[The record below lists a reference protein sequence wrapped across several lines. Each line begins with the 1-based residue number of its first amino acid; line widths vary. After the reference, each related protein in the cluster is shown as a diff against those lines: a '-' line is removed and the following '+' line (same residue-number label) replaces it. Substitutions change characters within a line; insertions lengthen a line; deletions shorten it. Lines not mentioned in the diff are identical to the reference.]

1 MTFVINSDIIIDY
14 TLKNDMKTFKQFET
28 NQKILIIVDALNLA
42 FRYKHSGA
50 RNFAEDYVRTVESLA
65 KSYRAQQVI
74 IAADQG
80 SSSYRKAIYPNYKQN
95 RKDKFDQQSEAEKL
109 EFELFF
115 EDFTATLELLAE
127 SYPVLRF
134 QGVEADDIA
143 AYIVS
148 KKRRLKVDE
157 IWLMSSDKD
166 WDLLIK
172 PGVGRFSYVT
182 RKETTWESWSDQ
194 YSFEPEQYI
203 HVKCL
208 MGDSGDNVPG
218 VPGIGPKRAQQLV
231 EEYGT
236 TWDII
241 NSIPISGKYKYIEA
255 LNQSKEQLELNY
267 QLMDLVTYCQDAI
280 GTENC
285 KQIDEI
291 LTKCLINH

>member
-1 MTFVINSDIIIDY
+1 
-14 TLKNDMKTFKQFET
+14 MKPFTEFET
-28 NQKILIIVDALNLA
+28 TEKTLMIVDALNLA

-50 RNFAEDYVRTVESLA
+50 RDFAEDYLRTVESLK
-65 KSYRAQQVI
+65 KSYKAKWVI

-80 SSSYRKAIYPNYKQN
+80 SSSYRKTIYPLYKQN
-95 RKDKFDQQSEAEKL
+95 RKDKYDQQTEAERA

-115 EDFTATLELLAE
+115 EDFTKTLDLLAE
-127 SYPVLRF
+127 HYPVLRF

-143 AYIVS
+143 AYIVG
-148 KKRRLKVDE
+148 KKRRLAVDE

-182 RKETTWESWSDQ
+182 RKEVTWDNWNDH
-194 YSFEPEQYI
+194 YAFEPEQYI
-203 HVKCL
+203 SVKCL

-218 VPGIGPKRAQQLV
+218 VPGVGPKRAQQLV

-241 NSIPISGKYKYIEA
+241 NSIPLHGRYKYIEA
-255 LNQSKEQLELNY
+255 INENREQLELNY

-280 GTENC
+280 GVENC

-291 LTKCLINH
+291 LGLALK

>member
-1 MTFVINSDIIIDY
+1 
-14 TLKNDMKTFKQFET
+14 MKPFTEFET
-28 NQKILIIVDALNLA
+28 TEKTLMVVDALNLA

-50 RNFAEDYVRTVESLA
+50 RDFAEDYLRTVESLK
-65 KSYRAQQVI
+65 KSYKAKWVI

-80 SSSYRKAIYPNYKQN
+80 SSSYRKAIYPLYKQN
-95 RKDKFDQQSEAEKL
+95 RKDKYEQQTEAEQL

-115 EDFTATLELLAE
+115 EDFTSTLELLSE
-127 SYPVLRF
+127 HYPVLRF

-143 AYIVS
+143 AYIVG
-148 KKRRLKVDE
+148 KKRKLGVDE

-182 RKETTWESWSDQ
+182 RKEVTWDSWNDH
-194 YSFEPEQYI
+194 YAFEPEQYI
-203 HVKCL
+203 SVKCL

-218 VPGIGPKRAQQLV
+218 VPGVGPKRAQQLV

-241 NSIPISGKYKYIEA
+241 NSIPLQGRYKYIEA
-255 LNQSKEQLELNY
+255 INQNREQLELNY
-267 QLMDLVTYCQDAI
+267 QLMDLVTYCRDAI

-291 LTKCLINH
+291 LELTIR

>member
-1 MTFVINSDIIIDY
+1 M
-14 TLKNDMKTFKQFET
+14 KQFKEFET
-28 NQKILIIVDALNLA
+28 TEKTLMIVDALNLA

-50 RNFAEDYVRTVESLA
+50 RDFAEDYYRTVESLK
-65 KSYRAQQVI
+65 KSYKASSVI

-80 SSSYRKAIYPNYKQN
+80 SSSYRKNIYPLYKQN
-95 RKDKFDQQSEAEKL
+95 RKDKYDQQTEAERQ

-115 EDFTATLELLAE
+115 EDFTRTLELLAE
-127 SYPVLRF
+127 HYPVLRF

-143 AYIVS
+143 AYIVG
-148 KKRRLKVDE
+148 KKRKLPVDQ

-182 RKETTWESWSDQ
+182 RKEVTWDNWNDH
-194 YSFEPEQYI
+194 YAFEPEQYI
-203 HVKCL
+203 SVKCL

-218 VPGIGPKRAQQLV
+218 IAGVGPKRAQQLV

-241 NSIPISGKYKYIEA
+241 NSIPIHGRYKYIAEI
-255 LNQSKEQLELNY
+255 NQNKEQLELNY
-267 QLMDLVTYCQDAI
+267 QLMDLVTYCKDAI

-291 LTKCLINH
+291 LELTIK